1 MNAQPRPFALNVADT
16 AITDLRERLART
28 RFPDQAP
35 GEPWAYGTN
44 VDYLRGLVEYWR
56 TAFDWRAQEA
66 RLNAFAQFKAPLH
79 DIDVHFLH
87 VPGKGPNPCPLLL
100 MHGLTDDNV
109 YFQHSVQLSEAL
121 FVAGKTFNFLPLLG
135 THMVSEPLLRL
146 RRQMRIIEFFDAE
159 LKPKTK

>member
-1 MNAQPRPFALNVADT
+1 MNAQPRAFALNVADT

-66 RLNAFAQFKAPLH
+66 RLNAFAQFKAPL
-79 DIDVHFLH
+79 
-87 VPGKGPNPCPLLL
+87 PPL
-100 MHGLTDDNV
+100 MSISCMCRERA
-109 YFQHSVQLSEAL
+109 QIPA
-121 FVAGKTFNFLPLLG
+121 
-135 THMVSEPLLRL
+135 RCC
-146 RRQMRIIEFFDAE
+146 
-159 LKPKTK
+159 